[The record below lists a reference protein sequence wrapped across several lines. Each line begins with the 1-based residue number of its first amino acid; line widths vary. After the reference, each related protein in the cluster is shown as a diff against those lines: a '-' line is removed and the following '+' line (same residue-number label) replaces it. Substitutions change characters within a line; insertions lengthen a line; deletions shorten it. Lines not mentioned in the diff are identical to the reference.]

1 MTVSRDEAA
10 LARPVEDTSA
20 VGPERFP
27 VERNRSIDENS
38 LKSGNR
44 SPSADPG
51 GAAEGL
57 ARQYRRFVA
66 ARVALL
72 VGLAVALGFSFLA
85 DVATGT
91 SNLAAADILRG
102 LVDSST
108 LTRSQAVI
116 LWDVRL
122 PYAVMAVLVGAAL
135 GLAGAEMQTVLN
147 NALAS
152 PFTLGVSAAAM
163 LGASVVI
170 VFNVLPAWLDQNY
183 GVALGAFVFAVGST
197 MLIQALS
204 RLYGA
209 TVDTVVLFGIA
220 MVFVLNALTALI
232 QFIADTDA
240 LQQVVFWNMGSLT
253 RATWDKIAIVAA
265 VLALCL
271 PLSMT
276 QVWAMTALRGGEDHA
291 RSFGIPVE
299 RLRLVVMLRVSLLAA
314 VAVCF
319 VGTIGFI
326 GLVGPHIARLA
337 LGEDHR
343 FYLPGAA
350 LAGALVLSLASIAS
364 KLIVPGL
371 ILPVGIVTSLVGIP
385 LFMGLILSQ
394 RRRA

>member
-1 MTVSRDEAA
+1 MTVSRDVAA
-10 LARPVEDTSA
+10 ARPPEDDA
-20 VGPERFP
+20 G
-27 VERNRSIDENS
+27 
-38 LKSGNR
+38 
-44 SPSADPG
+44 
-51 GAAEGL
+51 GL
-57 ARQYRRFVA
+57 ARQYGRFIAV
-66 ARVALL
+66 RVALL
-72 VGLAVALGFSFLA
+72 IGLAVALGLSFLA

-102 LVDSST
+102 LVDGST

-116 LWDVRL
+116 LWEVRL

-163 LGASVVI
+163 LGAAVVI
-170 VFNVLPAWLDQNY
+170 VFNVLPAWFDQNY
-183 GVALGAFVFAVGST
+183 GIALGAFVFALGST

-232 QFIADTDA
+232 QFVADTDA

-253 RATWDKIAIVAA
+253 RATWDKIVIVAA

-299 RLRLVVMLRVSLLAA
+299 RLRLLVMLRVSLLAA

-364 KLIVPGL
+364 KLIVPGI

>member
-1 MTVSRDEAA
+1 MTISGDEATRA
-10 LARPVEDTSA
+10 PAVASDTQT
-20 VGPERFP
+20 
-27 VERNRSIDENS
+27 
-38 LKSGNR
+38 
-44 SPSADPG
+44 
-51 GAAEGL
+51 GL
-57 ARQYRRFVA
+57 SRQYARFIAV
-66 ARVALL
+66 RVAILVVLL
-72 VGLAVALGFSFLA
+72 VVVALSFLA

-91 SNLAAADILRG
+91 SSLTVGDILRG
-102 LVDSST
+102 LVAPEALS
-108 LTRSQAVI
+108 RSQAVI

-122 PYAVMAVLVGAAL
+122 PYAAMAVLVGAAL

-147 NALAS
+147 NPLAS

-183 GVALGAFVFAVGST
+183 GVALGAFVFAVGAT
-197 MLIQALS
+197 MLIQGLS

-220 MVFVLNALTALI
+220 MVFVLNALVALI
-232 QFIADTDA
+232 QFVADADA

-253 RATWDKIAIVAA
+253 RATWGKIAIVAG

-271 PLSMT
+271 PASMMH
-276 QVWAMTALRGGEDHA
+276 VWAMTALRGGEDHA

-299 RLRLVVMLRVSLLAA
+299 RLRLLVMLRVSLLAA
-314 VAVCF
+314 AAVCF
-319 VGTIGFI
+319 VGTIGFV

-364 KLIVPGL
+364 KVLVPGL

-385 LFMGLILSQ
+385 LFMALILTQ

>member
-1 MTVSRDEAA
+1 MTVSRDDA
-10 LARPVEDTSA
+10 S
-20 VGPERFP
+20 
-27 VERNRSIDENS
+27 
-38 LKSGNR
+38 
-44 SPSADPG
+44 SP
-51 GAAEGL
+51 GL
-57 ARQYRRFVA
+57 ALQYRRFVA
-66 ARVALL
+66 TRVAILI
-72 VGLAVALGFSFLA
+72 GLAVTLGLSFLA

-91 SNLAAADILRG
+91 SSLAAGDILRG

-108 LTRSQAVI
+108 LTRSQSVI

-122 PYAVMAVLVGAAL
+122 PYALMAILVGAAL

-183 GVALGAFVFAVGST
+183 GIALGAFIFAVGST

-232 QFIADTDA
+232 QFVANTDA

-253 RATWDKIAIVAA
+253 RATWDKIAIVAV

-343 FYLPGAA
+343 FYLPGSA
-350 LAGALVLSLASIAS
+350 LAGALVLSLSSVAS
-364 KLIVPGL
+364 KLIIPGI

>member
-1 MTVSRDEAA
+1 MSRDEAA
-10 LARPVEDTSA
+10 PARPPEDASA
-20 VGPERFP
+20 VGPERVP
-27 VERNRSIDENS
+27 IERNRLIDEN
-38 LKSGNR
+38 LPG
-44 SPSADPG
+44 SA
-51 GAAEGL
+51 AAL
-57 ARQYRRFVA
+57 ARQYGRFVA
-66 ARVALL
+66 VRVALL
-72 VGLAVALGFSFLA
+72 LGLAAALGVSFLA

-102 LVDSST
+102 LLDSTT

-122 PYAVMAVLVGAAL
+122 PYAIMAVLVGAAL

-170 VFNVLPAWLDQNY
+170 VFGVLPAWLDQNY
-183 GVALGAFVFAVGST
+183 GVALGAFAFAVGST

-232 QFIADTDA
+232 QFVADADA

-253 RATWDKIAIVAA
+253 RATWDKIAIVAV

-364 KLIVPGL
+364 KLIVPGV